1 MPEPKPDLEQLIRQV
16 QNLEKYR
23 TISPELIRSL
33 LIKELAKRGTPKEA
47 VKATRNKLHQVG
59 TVYQEKLLP
68 YADWLDEMAL
78 LPADLNDP
86 AVLSFLQ
93 RVMPAHSSTR
103 ERMNILPRF
112 YEECLSGLG
121 EINTVLDIACGLNPL
136 AIPWMPL
143 NPGFTYT
150 ACDIFS
156 DMLDFLNAFFSNFS
170 IDGKALLYDVTRE
183 IPPVTA
189 DLTLVLKTIPCLEQM
204 DKDAGQRLLS
214 GLTSPNILV
223 SFPVKSLGG
232 QSKGMVQHYEQHFDD
247 LAAGQPWRITRFEF
261 PGELAF
267 LVQK

>member
-1 MPEPKPDLEQLIRQV
+1 MPEPENDLDQLIRQV

-23 TISPELIRSL
+23 AISPELIRSL
-33 LIKELAKRGTPKEA
+33 LIKELAKRGTPKQA
-47 VKATRNKLHQVG
+47 VKTTRNKLHQVG
-59 TVYQEKLLP
+59 TVYQEKVCP
-68 YADWLDEMAL
+68 YVDWLDEMAL
-78 LPADLNDP
+78 LPADLNNP
-86 AVLSFLQ
+86 VVLSFLQ

-112 YEECLSGLG
+112 YKECLSELG
-121 EINTVLDIACGLNPL
+121 EINSVLDIACGLNPL

-143 NPGFTYT
+143 HPGFTYT

-156 DMLDFLNAFFSNFS
+156 DMLNFLSAFFSNFS
-170 IDGKALLYDVTRE
+170 IDGKVLLCDVTRE

-189 DLTLVLKTIPCLEQM
+189 DLTLVLKTIPCLEQL

-223 SFPVKSLGG
+223 SYPAKSLGG
-232 QSKGMVQHYEQHFDD
+232 RSKGMVQHYEQHFDD
-247 LAAGQPWRITRFEF
+247 LVSGKPWQITRFEF